1 MWTGSSPPAGL
12 CGPCVAAGCV
22 KVPLHAVKPAHVDC
36 GWYEPKVLIWQ
47 IGAVLLA
54 GTSGRDRFRSLNPV
68 RVMERLAALA
78 ARRVNVLL
86 GLAFAGSLA
95 ATAYWRAG
103 EDSQGWLLDC
113 GVGAVVCV
121 AALFRERDRLV
132 AAAVGLTVT
141 AAAVLAAD
149 MGYLTY
155 QPGVAVSLALTVLA
169 GSAARVL
176 PPWRAAAVA
185 AAGLAVT
192 TAGRIMA
199 TSPAAGEFHLGV
211 QGWSAGIGT
220 GLVLRYLEYR
230 HRTAV
235 EAVRRDERLALA
247 RELHDVVAHHVS
259 GIVMHTHAAQ
269 IMLRKQPD
277 RLGDALADIERSGA
291 DAMGAMR
298 SVVALLRDAEDGA
311 AVTAGQERLIDL
323 VCRFEEHGPAV
334 DLRLP
339 AAAQTWP
346 PVVTTTVY
354 RVVQESL
361 TNIARHARGVR
372 AATVT
377 ISQEGTDITV
387 EIADDAP
394 PQPSIRASR
403 RGGYGL
409 VGMRERLETLGG
421 TLNAGPRPGAGW
433 SVRATLPLRAGDRR

>member
-1 MWTGSSPPAGL
+1 M
-12 CGPCVAAGCV
+12 
-22 KVPLHAVKPAHVDC
+22 HAVKPGHVDR
-36 GWYEPKVLIWQ
+36 GWYEPKVPIWR

-86 GLAFAGSLA
+86 GLALAGLLA
-95 ATAYWRAG
+95 ATACWRAG
-103 EDSQGWLLDC
+103 EDSRGWLLDC

-121 AALFRERDRLV
+121 AALLRERGRLV

-141 AAAVLAAD
+141 AAAAFAAD
-149 MGYLTY
+149 MGYLPY

-169 GSAARVL
+169 GSAVRVL

-185 AAGLAVT
+185 AAGLVVT
-192 TAGRIMA
+192 TAGRLMGPP
-199 TSPAAGEFHLGV
+199 TAGQFHMGV
-211 QGWSAGIGT
+211 QGWLAGLAA
-220 GLVLRYLEYR
+220 GLVLRFLEYR
-230 HRTAV
+230 RQTVV

-259 GIVMHTHAAQ
+259 GIVMHTRAAQ

-277 RLGDALADIERSGA
+277 LLGGALADIERSGT
-291 DAMGAMR
+291 DAMDAMR

-323 VCRFEEHGPAV
+323 VRRFEQHGPAV

-339 AAAQTWP
+339 VAAPAWP

-377 ISQEGTDITV
+377 ISQDGTDITV
-387 EIADDAP
+387 EVGDDAP
-394 PQPSIRASR
+394 PQPPIRASR